1 MKFVP
6 AKCPSCSGDLQ
17 IPDDREF
24 VKCMYCTSDIKAR
37 EVLNVRYDVNIPNLL
52 KLGYSLIEEGDINR
66 AIDTFN
72 KILENNSENYE
83 AWLGLG
89 NAYSN
94 KNCNLSVDPSIYYS
108 NAFKFAP
115 EEFKNELIRKLVPI
129 ITIGTQ
135 AWMLKNLNVDHYR
148 NGDLIPHV
156 MDKDEWSKL
165 TTGAWCYYDNNPA
178 NGKIYGKLYNWYAVN
193 DSRKLAPEGW
203 HVPSDAELSKLTGYL
218 GGEKEAGGKLK
229 ATTLWN
235 SPNTGATNESRFTA
249 FPGGYRDLNGY
260 FGLIGKYGAFW
271 SASESSSFNAWSRDL
286 YYDNSGVVRNYSSK
300 GIGFSI
306 RCVRD

>member
-24 VKCMYCTSDIKAR
+24 VKCMYCSSDIKVR

-52 KLGYSLIEEGDINR
+52 KLGYSLIEAGDINR

-94 KNCNLSVDPSIYYS
+94 KNCNLSVDPSIYFS
-108 NAFKFAP
+108 NAFKFTP
-115 EEFKNELIRKLVPI
+115 EEIKRKFYDDW
-129 ITIGTQ
+129 
-135 AWMLKNLNVDHYR
+135 ASENLNLDRYR
-148 NGDLIPHV
+148 NGDPIPQV
-156 MDKDEWSKL
+156 QDNKKWSKL
-165 TTGAWCYYDNNPA
+165 TNGAWCYYDNDPA
-178 NGKIYGKLYNWYAVN
+178 NGKTYGKLYNWYAVN
-193 DSRKLAPEGW
+193 DLRGLAPEGW
-203 HVPSDAELSKLTGYL
+203 HIPSEAEWTTLTDYL
-218 GGEKEAGGKLK
+218 GGGVAGGKMK
-229 ATTLWN
+229 ATKLWK
-235 SPNTGATNESRFTA
+235 SPNTGATNECGFTA
-249 FPGGYRDLNGY
+249 FPGGGRNYNGVY
-260 FGLIGKYGAFW
+260 LSIGEYGYFW
-271 SASESSSFNAWSRDL
+271 SASESNNKFAWNRNLSC
-286 YYDNSGVVRNYSSK
+286 NSSGVSLGLSFKRD
-300 GIGFSI
+300 GLSI